1 LSVFLWI
8 YNDGILAQSELV
20 LGTVIKRGKVEH
32 MLLSCT
38 QIEKAYG
45 EKLVLHQIDLT
56 LAAGEIGVLLGPSG
70 CGKTTLLRIIAGLTV
85 PDNGRIQ
92 LNNQDITDQPVHQR
106 DLGMVFQEY
115 ALFPHKNVFQNV
127 AFGLRM
133 LNWNQT
139 DIENRVGLVLELVG
153 LVGFGPRPIHELSGG
168 EQQRVALARSLAPA
182 PRLILLDEP
191 LGALD
196 RALRERLMLDLRQI
210 LKEAGNLL
218 GRPEGMTAVYVTHD
232 QAEAF
237 AIADKL
243 VLLNNGRIEQIG
255 SPQAVYR
262 QPATPFVARFLGMEN
277 IFEATLVSQ
286 NPPALAIGAWRLALA
301 STSESRFSLATDNE
315 FTVLIRPEA
324 AQLMETGQAA
334 PNILNG
340 RLTQHSF
347 RGRYQLITIETD
359 HQPPLTLKFE
369 LETAVIL
376 PPIGQTIDL
385 AIHSNQIV
393 LLESG

>member
-1 LSVFLWI
+1 
-8 YNDGILAQSELV
+8 
-20 LGTVIKRGKVEH
+20 
-32 MLLSCT
+32 MLLQCT
-38 QIEKAYG
+38 NIEKSFG
-45 EKLVLHQIDLT
+45 EKLVLHQVDLA

-85 PDNGRIQ
+85 PDNGRIH
-92 LNNQDITDQPVHQR
+92 LNNQEITTQAVHQR
-106 DLGMVFQEY
+106 GLGMVFQEY

-133 LNWNQT
+133 LNWARPK
-139 DIENRVGLVLELVG
+139 IEERVNRVLELVG
-153 LVGFGPRPIHELSGG
+153 LTGFDARPIHELSGG

-210 LKEAGNLL
+210 LKDAGNVL

-243 VLLNNGRIEQIG
+243 VLLNNGRIEQFG
-255 SPQAVYR
+255 APQTVYR
-262 QPATPFVARFLGMEN
+262 RPATPFVARFLGMEN
-277 IFEATLVSQ
+277 IFEAKLVSQ
-286 NPPALAIGAWRLALA
+286 NLPTLVIGDWRLTIDPFTIHN
-301 STSESRFSLATDNE
+301 SQFTIHNYFS
-315 FTVLIRPEA
+315 VLIRPEA
-324 AQLMETGQAA
+324 ARLVEEDSDA
-334 PNILNG
+334 PNVVNG

-347 RGRYQLITIETD
+347 RGRYQLLTIETN
-359 HQPPLTLKFE
+359 HHPPLQMKFE
-369 LETAVIL
+369 LETAVSL
-376 PPIGQTIDL
+376 PPIGQTIQL
-385 AIHSNQIV
+385 TIHPGAIV
-393 LLESG
+393 PLESG

>member
-1 LSVFLWI
+1 
-8 YNDGILAQSELV
+8 
-20 LGTVIKRGKVEH
+20 
-32 MLLSCT
+32 MLLTCT
-38 QIEKAYG
+38 DIAKSYG
-45 EKLVLHQIDLT
+45 TKQVLQDIDLS

-85 PDNGRIQ
+85 PDNGRIH
-92 LNNQDITDQPVHQR
+92 LNDQDITNQPVHQR
-106 DLGMVFQEY
+106 GLGMVFQEY

-133 LNWNQT
+133 LNWQPA
-139 DIENRVGLVLELVG
+139 ELQNRVGQVLELVG
-153 LVGFGPRPIHELSGG
+153 LSGFGQRPIHELSGG

-210 LKEAGNLL
+210 LKDAGNVL

-243 VLLNNGRIEQIG
+243 VLLNNGRIEQTG
-255 SPQAVYR
+255 SPQTVYR
-262 QPATPFVARFLGMEN
+262 RPATPFVARFLGMEN
-277 IFEATLVSQ
+277 ILEAKLVSQ
-286 NPPALAIGAWRLALA
+286 NPPFLDIGDWTLRLRSGHGLEIDLNAIHN
-301 STSESRFSLATDNE
+301 SQF
-315 FTVLIRPEA
+315 FLIRPEA
-324 AQLMETGQAA
+324 ARLIEPGTEAA
-334 PNILNG
+334 NIING
-340 RLTQHSF
+340 RLIQHSF
-347 RGRYQLITIETD
+347 RGRYQLITLTTN

-369 LETAVIL
+369 LETAVSL
-376 PPIGQTIDL
+376 PSIGETIQL
-385 AIHSNQIV
+385 AIDPGAIV
-393 LLESG
+393 PLESG